1 MRELKECCELDKNS
15 YSDEGNPEKEL
26 DRGETGRMLYGM
38 IMELGEPDNEI
49 MIRYYYNGEKIRE
62 ISKAMDINISTVKTK
77 LKRSRER
84 LKEML
89 HERSDR

>member
-1 MRELKECCELDKNS
+1 MRETPKKNWT
-15 YSDEGNPEKEL
+15 EEKRE
-26 DRGETGRMLYGM
+26 
-38 IMELGEPDNEI
+38 EPDNEI

-89 HERSDR
+89 HERRDG

>member
-1 MRELKECCELDKNS
+1 
-15 YSDEGNPEKEL
+15 
-26 DRGETGRMLYGM
+26 MLYGM

-77 LKRSRER
+77 IEKKQRTTKR
-84 LKEML
+84 
-89 HERSDR
+89 DVT